1 MLVCC
6 RSYGALLGNWS
17 EINYNSLIQA
27 ILGKAPL
34 EIDILNLFL
43 DFSTANMY
51 VAPARSDDKS
61 SAIHG
66 RPIPAPG

>member
-43 DFSTANMY
+43 DFQYREY
-51 VAPARSDDKS
+51 VCGACSQ
-61 SAIHG
+61 
-66 RPIPAPG
+66 